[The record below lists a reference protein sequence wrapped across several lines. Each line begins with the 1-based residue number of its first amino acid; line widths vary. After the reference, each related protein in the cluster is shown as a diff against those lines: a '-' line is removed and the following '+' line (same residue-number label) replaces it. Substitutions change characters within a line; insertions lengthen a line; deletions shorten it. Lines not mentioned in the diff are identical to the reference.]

1 MTASHGMNK
10 PRILALAGSTR
21 AGSYNRHLL
30 AAAVRGAAAA
40 GAEVTLIDL
49 RDYAL
54 PLYDGDLE
62 AREGLPAAA
71 QALKDL
77 LLAHQGLLIAAP
89 ENNGS
94 ISAVLKNAI
103 DWASRPAV
111 RGNGLAGFRGKVV
124 ALMSA
129 STGRWGGVRGLAHV
143 RSILGIVGCLVLADQ
158 VTISN
163 AAKAFTEDG
172 ELTDPKEKERAE
184 ALGATLART
193 VARLH
198 GA

>member
-1 MTASHGMNK
+1 MTDT

-21 AGSYNRHLL
+21 EGSYNRRLL
-30 AAAVRGAAAA
+30 ATAIRGASAA

-71 QALKDL
+71 QQLKDL
-77 LLAHQGLLIAAP
+77 LAAHQGLLIASP

-103 DWASRPAV
+103 DWASRPAPRV
-111 RGNGLAGFRGKVV
+111 NGREGFRGKVV
-124 ALMSA
+124 ALLSA

-143 RSILGIVGCLVLADQ
+143 RSILAVVGCLVLAD
-158 VTISN
+158 TISIPY
-163 AAKAFTEDG
+163 AAKAFTEAGD
-172 ELTDPKEKERAE
+172 LADPKESARAE

-193 VARLH
+193 IARLH
-198 GA
+198 SE